1 MIKVL
6 IVDDSA
12 IVRKVLTEELSKHP
26 DIEVVGSAVDPY
38 VARDKILQL
47 DPDVLTLDIEM
58 PRMDGLTFL
67 YHLMRQYPLPVVVLS
82 SLTPRNS
89 EMALRALRLGAV
101 EVIPKPDSRY
111 SVPDGR
117 FLAEVI
123 RAAARAKV
131 GRPRGAEEDSDGEK
145 SARAAEEVAREAV
158 AELGTLT
165 TTHRVI
171 ALGASTGGTTTLEE
185 ILRQFPPI
193 APGTVIVQHMPENFT
208 RLFAER
214 LDSVCK
220 VRVREAVDLDPV
232 VPGTVLVAPGGRHM
246 TLERSGAQ
254 YRVRLKDGPRVHFQK
269 PSVDVLFFSVA
280 KAAGHNAVGALLT
293 GMGADGAK
301 GLLAMKE
308 AGAHTI
314 AQNEAT
320 CVVYGM
326 PREAVRLGAASE
338 ILPLD
343 RIAGA
348 LLKAAARPREKQS
361 EVVEA
366 KP

>member
-12 IVRKVLTEELSKHP
+12 IVRKILTEELSKHP

-38 VARDKILQL
+38 VARDKILQFE
-47 DPDVLTLDIEM
+47 PDVLTLDIEM

-89 EMALRALRLGAV
+89 ELALRALRLGAV

-111 SVPDGR
+111 SVPDGKY
-117 FLAEVI
+117 LAEVI

-131 GRPRGAEEDSDGEK
+131 GPPRTSEGGEAGGEKDQSAEELVQET
-145 SARAAEEVAREAV
+145 V
-158 AELGTLT
+158 AELRTLT

-171 ALGASTGGTTTLEE
+171 ALGASTGGTTTLEQ
-185 ILRQFPPI
+185 ILRQFPPT
-193 APGTVIVQHMPENFT
+193 APGTVVVQHMPENFT

-220 VRVREAVDLDPV
+220 VRVKEAVDCDPV

-246 TLERSGAQ
+246 ILERSGAQ

-269 PSVDVLFFSVA
+269 PSVDVLFLSVA
-280 KAAGHNAVGALLT
+280 KAAGHNAAGALLT

-326 PREAVRLGAASE
+326 PREAVRLGAAGE

-348 LLKAAARPREKQS
+348 LLKAAGRPREKQPQ
-361 EVVEA
+361 VAAA